1 MILRVEGAAMLNEGE
16 DYQRLLNLQTKNLVA
31 EEDFPV
37 LLSQRVIYSYIL
49 RLIGKLTGL
58 I

>member
-49 RLIGKLTGL
+49 RLIGKLTVL